1 MLSLLRRLRRLFFF
15 SSRSRHTRCALV
27 TGVQTC
33 ARPIVSGGE
42 TVDDAGATI
51 ERLVAEDVERLRN
64 ALNLSADG
72 QRLMGIISR
81 TGRINDLAGV
91 DGQET
96 EFAAIAARMAETIAK
111 LPDNAEARALA
122 GFAERMM
129 LYGPGDS
136 SVFALR
142 RREVQRR
149 AEGRVGE
156 GGGAE

>member
-81 TGRINDLAGV
+81 TGRINDLAGD
-91 DGQET
+91 DGQERS
-96 EFAAIAARMAETIAK
+96 E
-111 LPDNAEARALA
+111 
-122 GFAERMM
+122 ER
-129 LYGPGDS
+129 
-136 SVFALR
+136 
-142 RREVQRR
+142 
-149 AEGRVGE
+149 RVGKE
-156 GGGAE
+156 SARTLRSRGAAYDSKKKKVVHMNTNRRLTILT